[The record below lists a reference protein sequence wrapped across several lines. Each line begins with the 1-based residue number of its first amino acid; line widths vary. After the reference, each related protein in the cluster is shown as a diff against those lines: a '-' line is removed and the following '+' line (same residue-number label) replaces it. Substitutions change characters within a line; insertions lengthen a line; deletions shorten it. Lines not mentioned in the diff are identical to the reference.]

1 MHRLFRLNNLVIT
14 ATSLLILMTATGH
27 ATDTI
32 HYDQINL
39 SISAEDTV
47 NNDILV
53 ARLAA
58 INESKSIQRAAEGVN
73 TTFEWALRQ
82 IKKVNG
88 VQAQT
93 LRYHTTPIYKNKK
106 ISAWRV
112 RQAVQLES
120 SDTVRLANLIGLLQE
135 KMALNSMQ
143 YRVSLPVKQQAEEQ
157 LTNQALA
164 LFKKRA
170 ELVTKA
176 LGAKNYRIVQLNIGS
191 SRQQPVY
198 PMAMRAESFSSAKAV
213 APSFKA
219 GSQTVKVAVDG
230 TIQLSR

>member
-1 MHRLFRLNNLVIT
+1 MYQLFRRNNSIIT
-14 ATSLLILMTATGH
+14 AISLLMLMITASH
-27 ATDTI
+27 AADTI

-39 SISAEDTV
+39 SASAEGTV

-53 ARLAA
+53 AQLAA

-73 TTFEWALRQ
+73 TTFGWALTQ
-82 IKKVNG
+82 IEKVDG

-112 RQAVQLES
+112 RQAVKLES
-120 SDTVRLANLIGLLQE
+120 TDTVKLADLIGLLQE
-135 KMALNSMQ
+135 KMALNSIQ
-143 YRVSLPVKQQAEEQ
+143 YRVSLPVKQEAEER
-157 LTNQALA
+157 LTTQALT

-170 ELVTKA
+170 ELITKT
-176 LGAKNYRIVQLNIGS
+176 LGAKSYRIVQLNIGS